1 MKVMKFGGTSVGS
14 VNSILSVKKIVESAG
29 EPVIVVVSALG
40 GITDQLISTS
50 RMAAT
55 GDAAYEG
62 AYREI
67 VRRHEEMV
75 KGVIPAGET
84 QTLLHYQVNELL
96 DELKDIFQGIY
107 LIKDL
112 SPKTSDTIVSYGERL
127 SSLIA
132 SRLIQG
138 AVWFDSRTFIK
149 TEKKHNKHTLDTELT
164 NRLVREAFKEIP
176 QVSLVPGFISS
187 DKVSGDVTNLG
198 RGGSDY
204 TAAVIAAALG
214 ADSLEI
220 WTDVD
225 GFMTADPRVISTAY
239 TISELTYVEATELCN
254 FGAKV
259 VYPPTIYPVC
269 HKNIPI
275 LIKNT
280 FNPDGQ
286 GTVIKQNVDHTKS
299 KAIKG
304 ISSINDTSLI
314 TVQGLGMVGVIGVNY
329 RIFKALAK
337 NGISVFLVSQASSEN
352 STSIGVRNAD
362 ADLVCEVLNE
372 EFAKEIEMGEISP
385 IQAEKN
391 LATVAIVGENMKHTP
406 GIAGKLFGTLGRNG
420 INVIACAQ
428 GASETNISFVVDS
441 KSLRKS
447 LNVIHDSFFLS
458 EYQVLN
464 LFICGVGTVG
474 GSLVEQIRQQQKK
487 LMMENGLKLHVVGI
501 IDATKAMFSRA
512 GFDLGNY
519 REELKEKGTDS
530 SLDTIREEIIG
541 MNIFNS
547 VFVDCTASP
556 DIASLYKDFLQH
568 NISVVAANKIAASS
582 AYENYRE
589 LKLIA
594 RQRGVKY
601 LFETNVGA
609 GLPIINT
616 INDLIHSGDKILKIE
631 AVLSG
636 TLNYIFNK
644 ISADVPFSRTIK
656 MAQEERYSE
665 PDPRIDLSGKDVI
678 RKLVILARE
687 AGYKLEQEEVEK
699 NLFVPNDFFEGS
711 LEDFWKKVPSLDA
724 DFEARRKV
732 LESENKHWRFVA
744 KLENGKAS
752 VGLQEVDRN
761 HPFYGLEGSNNII
774 LLTTERYK
782 EYPMMI
788 QGYGAGAGVTAAGV
802 FADIMSIANV

>member
-1 MKVMKFGGTSVGS
+1 MGYDNLKLEKGMYRQEGMNFTQVLESLDPSENYRGTALEGTDAFQRQLKRFGIRAKGAGSSPVEKFFRTMDSAVLFPEYIARTVRQGMEENDILPAITATTTVIDAMDYR
-14 VNSILSVKKIVESAG
+14 SIYSI
-29 EPVIVVVSALG
+29 P
-40 GITDQLISTS
+40 TD
-50 RMAAT
+50 A
-55 GDAAYEG
+55 D
-62 AYREI
+62 
-67 VRRHEEMV
+67 
-75 KGVIPAGET
+75 K
-84 QTLLHYQVNELL
+84 
-96 DELKDIFQGIY
+96 ELKDVMEGASIPETAVKTKEHLVQLSKRGRMLVASYEAIRFQK
-107 LIKDL
+107 LDL
-112 SPKTSDTIVSYGERL
+112 FGVMLRQIG
-127 SSLIA
+127 A
-132 SRLIQG
+132 HIQ
-138 AVWFDSRTFIK
+138 
-149 TEKKHNKHTLDTELT
+149 
-164 NRLVREAFKEIP
+164 
-176 QVSLVPGFISS
+176 
-187 DKVSGDVTNLG
+187 
-198 RGGSDY
+198 
-204 TAAVIAAALG
+204 
-214 ADSLEI
+214 
-220 WTDVD
+220 
-225 GFMTADPRVISTAY
+225 
-239 TISELTYVEATELCN
+239 
-254 FGAKV
+254 
-259 VYPPTIYPVC
+259 
-269 HKNIPI
+269 
-275 LIKNT
+275 
-280 FNPDGQ
+280 
-286 GTVIKQNVDHTKS
+286 KQQ
-299 KAIKG
+299 
-304 ISSINDTSLI
+304 L
-314 TVQGLGMVGVIGVNY
+314 
-329 RIFKALAK
+329 
-337 NGISVFLVSQASSEN
+337 
-352 STSIGVRNAD
+352 AD
-362 ADLVCEVLNE
+362 AVNVLNE

-385 IQAEKN
+385 ILAERN

-474 GSLVEQIRQQQKK
+474 GSLVEQIRCQQQK

-501 IDATKAMFSRA
+501 IDAAKAMFSRE
-512 GFDLGNY
+512 GFDLANF
-519 REELKEKGTDS
+519 REELLEKGKDS
-530 SLDTIREEIIG
+530 SLQTIRDEIIG

-547 VFVDCTASP
+547 VFVDCTASA

-589 LKLIA
+589 LKTIA

-644 ISADVPFSRTIK
+644 ISADIPFSRTIK

-687 AGYKLEQEEVEK
+687 AGYRLEQEDVEK

-711 LEDFWKKVPSLDA
+711 LEDFWKRVPSLDA
-724 DFEARRKV
+724 DFEARRQV
-732 LESENKHWRFVA
+732 LEKENKHWRFVA

-752 VGLQEVDRN
+752 VGLQEVGAN